1 MEATLDQLRLTF
13 ALPAGA
19 VNEPL
24 RVTIKVADSPPA
36 TSGFQVLNQI
46 FTINAVTQGGTSVT
60 QFAQPFTLT
69 IHYTDAAVQGLDEN
83 QLTLHYW
90 HEAQQTW
97 IAIPTT
103 VDVDNNVLMA
113 MLDHLTTFAVL
124 QEGADNPVLNRLY
137 LPLIQR

>member
-1 MEATLDQLRLTF
+1 MEATLDQLQLAF

-24 RVTIKVADSPPA
+24 RVMIKVADSPPA

-46 FTINAVTQGGTSVT
+46 FTIDAVTQGGTSAT

-69 IHYTDAAVQGLDEN
+69 IHYTDAAVQGLDES

-90 HEAQQTW
+90 HEAQQAW

-103 VDVDNNVLMA
+103 VDVDHNVLKT

-124 QEGADNPVLNRLY
+124 QEGAYNPVLNRLY
-137 LPLIQR
+137 LPLIQK